1 MRRRNFIALLGGA
14 AGWPLAAHAQQL
26 VPVIG
31 FLSPVSPD
39 GSVDNLRAFQRGLK
53 ETGYVEGENVAIV
66 QRHADNRIDR
76 LPSLAAEL
84 VRKRVNL
91 ILANSSAAF
100 AAKSATKAIPIAF
113 IVAEDPVRTGLVA
126 SLARPGGNLTGVNF
140 VSAELVA
147 KRLELLRDLLPRAS
161 RIALIVN
168 PAQVARAETT
178 LRDLHAAA
186 DTLGLQ
192 VQVFNATTSQEVN
205 AAFAAMAQQ
214 RSDAL
219 FVGNDPFFSSRRVQI
234 VQLAARHG
242 LPAIYPGRQY
252 PEIGGLISYGTDS
265 MEAWRQAGAYA
276 GRILKGTKPA
286 ELPVMQASKFELVI
300 NAETARMLGV
310 AVPAPMLTAADEVL
324 E

>member
-1 MRRRNFIALLGGA
+1 MKRREFITLIGGA
-14 AGWPLAAHAQQL
+14 AAWPLPAYAQQS

-39 GSVDNLRAFQRGLK
+39 GSVDSLRAFQRGLK
-53 ETGYVEGENVAIV
+53 ETGYVEGENVTIV

-113 IVAEDPVRTGLVA
+113 IVAEDPVRIGLVA

-178 LRDLHAAA
+178 VRDLQAAA

-192 VQVFNATTSQEVN
+192 VQVFNAASSQEIN
-205 AAFAAMAQQ
+205 AAFAAMAKQ
-214 RSDAL
+214 RPDAL
-219 FVGNDPFFSSRRVQI
+219 FLGNDPFFSSRRVQI

-265 MEAWRQAGAYA
+265 MGAWRQAGAYA

-286 ELPVMQASKFELVI
+286 ELPVMQASKFELII

-310 AVPAPMLTAADEVL
+310 AVPTSMLTAADEVL